1 MRTATNRC
9 KPGLLALFLG
19 LAACS
24 SPDQPTDAPGADLGD
39 VRVRYSARRVLLPDV
54 PRRGRILDRYDSV
67 LVATRP
73 QYLLQLP
80 RRLDTLKLGELLG
93 WDSTTVRQRIREAVP
108 ATRWGSA
115 YPVQLS
121 LSPAEADRVR
131 QDSSRTVPK
140 LTLTERPRR
149 AYTTPA
155 GAPLLGYTYAEAQ
168 PFLGQ
173 ARRTGRGRFYR
184 LRNGGVESYYNGLL
198 SGHRGYLH
206 PLVDAQGRQHGSWAK
221 DTLFQPGQDLHL
233 TIDVKLQHYAEKL
246 LGGRKGYLVA
256 LDPKTGEILAYVSAP
271 VYPAATITAPDK
283 AGVRAELLEHEDLP
297 LLNRPGMLANPPGS
311 VFKLVNAAI
320 ALQLEAITPASAF
333 PCDQSLVSCVHG
345 HRPARSLTDGL
356 KYSCNPYF
364 YRVMQSLIDCVPDT
378 LAGDT
383 VAARHATL
391 AQWRRY
397 ARSFGL
403 DAQLGVDLPR
413 EAPGFLPTPAYYDK
427 ARQTRRWTFRSIYSL
442 SLGQGEINLTG
453 LQMANLAAII
463 ANRGWY
469 YPPHLVRGIG
479 AGGPLP
485 RFLTKHHTLVD
496 SVHFAAL
503 VPGMQ
508 AVMRS
513 GTAASSSL
521 ADVGISV
528 AGKTG
533 TVQNDEGDDHAAFVG
548 FAPADHPKIAVAV
561 YLENAGF
568 GADAA
573 APCAVLVMEKYLRGS
588 IAPKRKRWEKRIQY
602 RAQAAGRRPEPAPAR
617 PRQPAANEATP
628 AAEPEQPVAKPVPAG
643 P

>member
-1 MRTATNRC
+1 MRRAYNRW
-9 KPGLLALFLG
+9 KTGLLAAFLG
-19 LAACS
+19 LSACS
-24 SPDQPTDAPGADLGD
+24 SPDQQTGGPAAGQD
-39 VRVRYSARRVLLPDV
+39 VRIRYTARRVVLPEL
-54 PRRGRILDRYDSV
+54 PQRGRILDRHDSV

-80 RRLDTLKLGELLG
+80 RRPPLDTLKLGELLG
-93 WDSTTVRQRIREAVP
+93 WDSTTVRRRIAEALP
-108 ATRWGSA
+108 YPDARPG

-121 LSPAEADRVR
+121 LTRAELARVR
-131 QDSSRTVPK
+131 RDSANWLNLSW
-140 LTLTERPRR
+140 TERR
-149 AYTTPA
+149 ARVYTTPA
-155 GAPLLGYTYAEAQ
+155 AAPVLGYRAAEAQ
-168 PFLGQ
+168 PFFQQ

-184 LRNGGVESYYNGLL
+184 LRNGGIETYYNGLL
-198 SGHRGYLH
+198 NGHRGYLH
-206 PLVDAQGRQHGSWAK
+206 PLLDKQGRQHGSWAR
-221 DTLFQPGQDLHL
+221 DTLFQQGQDLHL
-233 TIDVKLQHYAEKL
+233 TLDVKLQAYAEKL
-246 LGGRKGYLVA
+246 LGNRRGYLVA
-256 LDPKTGEILAYVSAP
+256 LDPRTGEILAYVSAP
-271 VYPAATITAPDK
+271 VYPARTITAPDQ
-283 AGVRAELLEHEDLP
+283 AGVRAELLESEDLP

-311 VFKLVNAAI
+311 VFKLVNAAV
-320 ALQLEAITPASAF
+320 ALQLGAITPASAF
-333 PCDQSLVSCVHG
+333 PCDQSLVSCVHP
-345 HRPARSLTDGL
+345 HRPAKDLTAGL

-403 DAQLGVDLPR
+403 DSVLGVDLPR
-413 EAPGFLPTPAYYDK
+413 EAPGFLPTPAYYDR
-427 ARQTRRWTFRSIYSL
+427 ARRTRRWTYRSIYSL

-485 RFLTKHHTLVD
+485 RFRVKHRTLVD

-503 VPGMQ
+503 LPGMQ

-533 TVQNDEGDDHAAFVG
+533 TVQNDEGDDHAAFIG
-548 FAPADHPKIAVAV
+548 FAPADKPRIAVAV

-568 GADAA
+568 GAEAA
-573 APCAVLVMEKYLRGS
+573 APCAVLVMEKYLRGY
-588 IAPKRKRWEKRIQY
+588 IAPKRKRWEKRIQ
-602 RAQAAGRRPEPAPAR
+602 RQAQSE
-617 PRQPAANEATP
+617 
-628 AAEPEQPVAKPVPAG
+628 
-643 P
+643 